1 MLKKMIPLLALI
13 ATNSYAIHN
22 GAPLDETKYPNI
34 VRVFAYKDNNL
45 NDVNSYLWKCTGTI
59 VSDHIVLTAGHCMPN
74 KEQLKDYSLSVI
86 RYNEKGQLERFNTKK
101 FYSHYDPDTPDSEL
115 TMYDQSHSSPGYVP
129 GCYAPPVALP
139 HTKATDIAAVILPKG
154 TFKQWATIDTNA
166 LFPNDAISFY
176 GYGVKTNSFTGP
188 SFETLTDI
196 TAHDLSS
203 GHAQIWERGNKQR
216 ISFISKVY
224 NNWADSGDSGGPIF
238 RDGKLIAVLSTV
250 DQKCETPYGSDY
262 AIINT
267 ATRVTEFIKDIE
279 ADLNLNVTF
288 EQFLHSF

>member
-1 MLKKMIPLLALI
+1 MKKKLIPLLALV
-13 ATNSYAIHN
+13 ATNTYAIHK

-34 VRVFAYKDNNL
+34 VRVFAYKDKTI
-45 NDVNSYLWKCTGTI
+45 NDINSYFWKCTGTI

-74 KEQLKDYSLSVI
+74 KEQLKDYSLSII

-154 TFKQWATIDTNA
+154 TFKQWAQIDTA
-166 LFPNDAISFY
+166 PVVTNDEVSFY
-176 GYGVKTNSFTGP
+176 GYGLKTNSFTG
-188 SFETLTDI
+188 SIFEGSTDI
-196 TAHDLSS
+196 TDHDLSR
-203 GHAQIWERGNKQR
+203 GDAHVWERENEQR
-216 ISFISKVY
+216 ISFVTKESGHF
-224 NNWADSGDSGGPIF
+224 ADSGDSGGPVM
-238 RDGKLIAVLSTV
+238 RDGKLVAVLSTV

-262 AIINT
+262 AIVNT
-267 ATRVTEFIKDIE
+267 ATRITEIIKDID
-279 ADLNLNVTF
+279 ADPKLNENF
-288 EQFLHSF
+288 EQFLFQ